1 MLNLLLPERADN
13 SYRGQKA
20 GLWLFGF
27 VASVKTLQGLRSAF
41 STYSTATRADGIP
54 VDAFPPGAA
63 ATVLALFAI
72 MGLLVALMGALCILT
87 LVRYRSLVPLMFL
100 VLLLHF
106 LGTRLVLW
114 LHPLVRTGTPIGIYV
129 NFGLFVLM
137 LFGLALSLWR
147 RASAP
152 RPKGRRQAGLA

>member
-1 MLNLLLPERADN
+1 MLSLLFPGRADN

-27 VASVKTLQGLRSAF
+27 VAIAKTLQGLRSAF

-54 VDAFPPGAA
+54 IDTFPPGAA
-63 ATVLALFAI
+63 ETVLGLFAI
-72 MGLLVALMGALCILT
+72 MGLLVALMGAICILT

-100 VLLLHF
+100 VLVLHF

-114 LHPLVRTGTPIGIYV
+114 WHPLVRTGVPIGIYV
-129 NFGLFVLM
+129 NFGLFGLM
-137 LFGLALSLWR
+137 LIGLALSLWK
-147 RASAP
+147 RAGFRSGP
-152 RPKGRRQAGLA
+152 EG